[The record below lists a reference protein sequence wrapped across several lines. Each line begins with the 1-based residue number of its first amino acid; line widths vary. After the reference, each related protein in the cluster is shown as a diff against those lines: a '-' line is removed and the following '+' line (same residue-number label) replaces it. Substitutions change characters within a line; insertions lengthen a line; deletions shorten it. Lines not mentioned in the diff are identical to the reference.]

1 MKIFHFQLEDVM
13 GNKKTLIC
21 SLRRGSIKY
30 TLYGGWADKGID
42 FSVNNI
48 LLKLPDEYLP
58 VDTEYGESTEQ
69 FTLRVWQMLED
80 STDKP
85 IRNVNANVKF
95 ADL

>member
-1 MKIFHFQLEDVM
+1 M

-21 SLRRGSIKY
+21 NLRFGSIKY
-30 TLYGGWADKGID
+30 RLYGGWADKGID

>member
-1 MKIFHFQLEDVM
+1 MKIFHFQLEDSL

-30 TLYGGWADKGID
+30 RLYRGWGDSGMLFD
-42 FSVNNI
+42 VNNI
-48 LLKLPDEYLP
+48 LLKLPGEYLP
-58 VDTEYGESTEQ
+58 VDTNYGESKEE
-69 FTLRVWQMLED
+69 FTLRVWKMLED

-95 ADL
+95 ADQ

>member
-21 SLRRGSIKY
+21 NLRFGSIKY
-30 TLYGGWADKGID
+30 RLYGGWADNGID

-58 VDTEYGESTEQ
+58 VDTNYGESTEE

-85 IRNVNANVKF
+85 IINVNANVKF

>member
-13 GNKKTLIC
+13 SNKKTLIC
-21 SLRRGSIKY
+21 SLNDGSIKY
-30 TLYGGWADKGID
+30 KLYGGWGDSGMS
-42 FSVNNI
+42 FSVSNI

-58 VDTEYGESTEQ
+58 VDTEYGETREQ

-85 IRNVNANVKF
+85 VRNVNVNVKF
-95 ADL
+95 AE

>member
-1 MKIFHFQLEDVM
+1 M

-21 SLRRGSIKY
+21 NLRFGSIKY
-30 TLYGGWADKGID
+30 RLYGGWADNGID

-58 VDTEYGESTEQ
+58 VDTNYGESTEE

-85 IRNVNANVKF
+85 IINVNANVKF

>member
-13 GNKKTLIC
+13 GNKKTLTC
-21 SLRRGSIKY
+21 RLRNGSIKY
-30 TLYGGWADKGID
+30 RLYGGWADKGID

-58 VDTEYGESTEQ
+58 VDTNYGESTEE

-85 IRNVNANVKF
+85 IINVNTKVKF

>member
-1 MKIFHFQLEDVM
+1 MKIFHFQLEDSL
-13 GNKKTLIC
+13 GNKKTLTC
-21 SLRRGSIKY
+21 SLRHGSIKY
-30 TLYGGWADKGID
+30 RLYGGWSDDGVLFD
-42 FSVNNI
+42 VNNI
-48 LLKLPDEYLP
+48 VLRLPGEYLP
-58 VDTEYGESTEQ
+58 VDTEYGETTEQ

>member
-13 GNKKTLIC
+13 GNKKTLTC
-21 SLRRGSIKY
+21 RLRNGSIKY
-30 TLYGGWADKGID
+30 RLYGGWGDSGMP

-69 FTLRVWQMLED
+69 FTLKVWQMLED

-85 IRNVNANVKF
+85 IINVNANVKF
-95 ADL
+95 TDL